1 MKTPDWIQPG
11 AYGAM
16 VGAIA
21 VSAIGF
27 SWGGWVTGSSAERI
41 ARQQAEA
48 SVVNALV
55 PMCLDI
61 SRRDS
66 DRAEKL
72 VVIAGA
78 PRYMRKDA
86 LMKAGWATMPGME
99 EPNRDLAEACVA
111 SLELDAG

>member
-1 MKTPDWIQPG
+1 MNMPDWIQPG
-11 AYGAM
+11 GLGAV

-27 SWGGWVTGSSAERI
+27 SWGGWVTASSAEDMASQR
-41 ARQQAEA
+41 AEA

-61 SRRDS
+61 SRRDV

-72 VVIAGA
+72 VVIADA
-78 PRYMRKDA
+78 PKYSRRDA
-86 LMKAGWATMPGME
+86 LMKTGWATMPGMDG
-99 EPNRDLAEACVA
+99 PDRDLAEACVA